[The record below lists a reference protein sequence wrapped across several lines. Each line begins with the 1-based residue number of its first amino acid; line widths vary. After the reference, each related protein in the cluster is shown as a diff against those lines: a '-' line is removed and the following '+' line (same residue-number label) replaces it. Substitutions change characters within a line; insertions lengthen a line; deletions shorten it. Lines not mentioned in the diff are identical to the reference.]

1 MTGHRIVMLTV
12 GEADSDTRTHWVAM
26 AAAVTGWDIRV
37 LGRSPARTPREGRI
51 GPGRVTLV
59 PVKDGF
65 ALRQHEVRPSWRRD
79 PLAYPNGPARA
90 YRRRQLEVA
99 RLRLRH
105 DRLRADAS
113 RPARRIALK
122 ARAVVLRGQGFWY
135 RKRSGRTT
143 RLLNRRRDLSSP
155 LDRAATALWTLAP
168 DSLLWR
174 RFLPSLWDW
183 ELAYGPEID
192 ALAPDLIHVGDPE
205 LLGVAARAK
214 LRAAAAGRTVRIVWD
229 ARELA
234 PTGNP
239 RADLGLAA
247 YLREHAASADAVA
260 AATGPLADRL
270 AAEHRLPE
278 RPAVVG
284 DVLPGF
290 EFAADPASE
299 SQMDALL
306 SLFQRLCP
314 APARSV
320 PATLAESL
328 RRDGA
333 APFPHRTGGPVPWPA
348 VDGKRVRLG
357 LGTANSA
364 GQLAEFARVL
374 VRFRPD
380 FGAESVMIPYA
391 EHLRY
396 GADVYVEPKH
406 QGDGGYEDW
415 RWERVTQA
423 YTHLVADGFRTVF
436 GRRFGGHVGDEIRA
450 LQRLGLPTALLAH
463 GSEVRHPLRHLERNE
478 FSAYRAAPPDL
489 VTRLVGTTERN
500 RRIADESGF
509 PLFCTTPDLLDDLP
523 DAVWVPVVVDV
534 DSWSCDRPVFERK
547 VPVVVHAPSNRWT
560 KGTDLILP
568 VLEDL
573 ESRGAI
579 ELRLLEGVAHSR
591 MRELVRD
598 ADLVVDQIGIGIYGV
613 LACEAMA
620 AGKPVT
626 GCIGETAAKAYG
638 PDLPV
643 LHTTAETLRSTV
655 ESLLDDRDR
664 ARGIGAASRRYVREV
679 HDGTLSAARFAA
691 FLDGAPEAALPARI

>member
-1 MTGHRIVMLTV
+1 MTGHRILFLTV
-12 GEADSDTRTHWVAM
+12 GEADPDTRVHRVAV
-26 AAAVTGWDIRV
+26 AAAAARWDVRV
-37 LGRSPARTPREGRI
+37 LGRSPARARRERRI
-51 GPGRVTLV
+51 GPGHVVLV

-65 ALRQHEVRPSWRRD
+65 ALRQHEVRPAWRRD

-105 DRLRADAS
+105 DRLRADAA
-113 RPARRIALK
+113 RPLRRAALK
-122 ARAVVLRGQGFWY
+122 ARAAVLKGQGFWY

-143 RLLNRRRDLSSP
+143 RLIEQRRDLSSP
-155 LDRAATALWTLAP
+155 LDRAVTRLWTLAP
-168 DSLLWR
+168 DPLLWR
-174 RFLPSLWDW
+174 RFLPSVWDW

-214 LRAAAAGRTVRIVWD
+214 LRAAAAGRTVRILWD
-229 ARELA
+229 AREPVPGDA
-234 PTGNP
+234 
-239 RADLGLAA
+239 RSELGLAA

-278 RPAVVG
+278 HPAVVG
-284 DVLPGF
+284 DVLPADL
-290 EFAADPASE
+290 EFAADAASE
-299 SQMDALL
+299 SEVDAMLAL
-306 SLFQRLCP
+306 YERLCP
-314 APARSV
+314 APSR
-320 PATLAESL
+320 PAPASLAESL
-328 RRDGA
+328 LRDGA
-333 APFPHRTGGPVPWPA
+333 AAFPHRTGPVPWPG

-374 VRFRPD
+374 ARFRSD
-380 FGAESVMIPYA
+380 FGAESVMIPYS

-396 GADVYVEPKH
+396 GADVYVEPKD

-423 YTHLVADGFRTVF
+423 YTHLVADGFRSVF
-436 GRRFGGHVGDEIRA
+436 GRRFGGHVGDEIRV
-450 LQRLGLPTALLAH
+450 LQRIGLPTALLAH
-463 GSEVRHPLRHLERNE
+463 GSEVRHPLRHLERHE
-478 FSAYRAAPPDL
+478 FSAYRAAPRDL
-489 VTRLVGTTERN
+489 VKRLVGTTERN

-523 DAVWVPVVVDV
+523 VAVWVPVVVDV
-534 DSWSCDRPVFERK
+534 DAWSCDRPVFERRA
-547 VPVVVHAPSNRWT
+547 PVVVHAPSNRWT

-579 ELRLLEGVAHSR
+579 ELRLLEGVPHSR
-591 MRELVRD
+591 MRELVLD

-643 LHTTAETLRSTV
+643 LHTTAETLRATV

-664 ARGIGAASRRYVREV
+664 ARAIGAASRRYVRAV
-679 HDGTLSAARFAA
+679 HDGTLSAARFAV
-691 FLDGAPEAALPARI
+691 FLDGAPDAALPARS

>member
-12 GEADSDTRTHWVAM
+12 GEADSGTRTHRFAE
-26 AAAVTGWDIRV
+26 AAAVAGWDVRV
-37 LGRSPARTPREGRI
+37 LGRSPARTPRERRI
-51 GPGRVTLV
+51 GQGHVTLV

-65 ALRQHEVRPSWRRD
+65 ALRPHEVRPSWRRD

-105 DRLRADAS
+105 DRLRADAA
-113 RPARRIALK
+113 RPLRRAALK

-143 RLLNRRRDLSSP
+143 RLLERRRDLSSA
-155 LDRAATALWTLAP
+155 LDRAATGLWTLAP

-183 ELAYGPEID
+183 ELAFGPEID
-192 ALAPDLIHVGDPE
+192 TLAPDLIHVGDPE

-214 LRAAAAGRTVRIVWD
+214 LRAAAAGRTIRIVWD
-229 ARELA
+229 AREPDPA
-234 PTGNP
+234 GNP

-278 RPAVVG
+278 RPVVVG
-284 DVLPGF
+284 DVLPDPGLQ
-290 EFAADPASE
+290 FAADPASE
-299 SQMDALL
+299 SQVEAMLAVYE
-306 SLFQRLCP
+306 RLCP
-314 APARSV
+314 APAR
-320 PATLAESL
+320 PAPVTLAESL
-328 RRDGA
+328 RA
-333 APFPHRTGGPVPWPA
+333 AAFPHRTGPVPWPA

-374 VRFRPD
+374 ARARPD

-396 GADVYVEPKH
+396 DADVFVDPKH
-406 QGDGGYEDW
+406 QGEGGYEDW

-478 FSAYRAAPPDL
+478 FSAYRAAPADL
-489 VTRLVGTTERN
+489 VARLVGTTERN

-509 PLFCTTPDLLDDLP
+509 PQFCTTPDLLDDLP

-534 DSWSCDRPVFERK
+534 DSWDCDRPVFERT

-573 ESRGAI
+573 QARGAI

-591 MRELVRD
+591 MREFVMD

-643 LHTTAETLRSTV
+643 LHTTAETLGATV
-655 ESLLDDRDR
+655 ASLLDDRDR
-664 ARGIGAASRRYVREV
+664 ARAIGAASRRYVREV

-691 FLDGAPEAALPARI
+691 FLDGVPQALPAGS